1 MLAVAVAGC
10 VLTGCT
16 STTTNSGEAAGTPTA
31 PASSAASP
39 APVPGTA
46 TSAPAQA
53 AASAPALA
61 PASAGPGSGTKNGP
75 DSFVGVVRAK
85 LPEVAVDRRDEEIQ
99 AIADSACSGLIA
111 GKTADDVIAAART
124 LGTVDAEATDHA
136 TAREL
141 VKLAIDTTCF
151 GERDRVDEF

>member
-1 MLAVAVAGC
+1 MRRRWPMVAAVTVAVCVLAGC
-10 VLTGCT
+10 SDRAPEAPAAT
-16 STTTNSGEAAGTPTA
+16 SAAAAATA
-31 PASSAASP
+31 PAAPATSVAAT
-39 APVPGTA
+39 AANPGTA
-46 TSAPAQA
+46 S
-53 AASAPALA
+53 
-61 PASAGPGSGTKNGP
+61 GP
-75 DSFVGVVRAK
+75 DGFVAVVRAR

-99 AIADSACSGLIA
+99 AIADTACADLIA
-111 GKTADDVIAAART
+111 GRSADDIVTATRT